1 MAMPWTRAKE
11 KAAALLDGR
20 DDPKQLTALFD
31 ACFRIQAEACEA
43 AGRHI
48 PLVVENVCGAQKWV
62 GRARWHYGSFYL
74 WGDVPALMPVTRGR
88 LKLKGGDR
96 NIGRA
101 NGSDQW
107 DTGSDKTLE
116 RAGVKVATMGAGWYP
131 PDHPKHVAGLAFNT
145 HAETAI
151 RRISEAHRS
160 KSPEKG
166 YGAVTSDGIKH
177 GGDCFNEH
185 GSKSNARK
193 AASAHIA
200 KIPLPLARWIARAW
214 HPDTC

>member
-1 MAMPWTRAKE
+1 MLGANPCTSKM
-11 KAAALLDGR
+11 
-20 DDPKQLTALFD
+20 
-31 ACFRIQAEACEA
+31 EA
-43 AGRHI
+43 I
-48 PLVVENVCGAQKWV
+48 DIFVF
-62 GRARWHYGSFYL
+62 SSS
-74 WGDVPALMPVTRGR
+74 ALMPVTRGR

-166 YGAVTSDGIKH
+166 YVTSED
-177 GGDCFNEH
+177 
-185 GSKSNARK
+185 
-193 AASAHIA
+193 AAKFLLQTSQI
-200 KIPLPLARWIARAW
+200 RNSR
-214 HPDTC
+214 